1 MARDIAESISGQ
13 ANKNTDMEFTDT
25 QVLVND
31 PSLLSHQSHKAN
43 EENGCESGEN
53 EGIGEDKDNDMNDD
67 NSLKETGGVE
77 SEDGDKEVVEK
88 TSEEIPVE
96 GEEKEEKEDIE
107 SKDSNADVGKSPMS
121 SDTMPHHMDDIVSP
135 VKEERQLSGM
145 KKEGDEENKNSST
158 PPSRPETPPLQR
170 LMRQDPL
177 PLFLQKKQH
186 TPPKKLFKDGF
197 FPTKF
202 PIPPMTLSAMS
213 VIKNAPTHPKQ
224 TMAKAKMYS
233 NKLPKTYSAPYT
245 PSTAASAKSPSSIHH
260 PHRVSTSPSSRTLLE
275 EQPLDLSKKAS
286 DKSDRSASKSQY
298 KSSSNG
304 HHSSGRHHST
314 GGHHSSSTGG
324 HDVPSTLQSLQQR
337 FGGNLHMRSVRK
349 PISGLLPAVS
359 DISKSHSSMHLNCSN
374 QVKNSNVV
382 KKSHVGSVGKSPQIH
397 SPNHSSRLEKNVEKS
412 KSSRSENDSSPLSHD
427 TDMNSNITLKGNEC
441 DDNED
446 DCKYT
451 MHRCTCLKTY
461 NTLYGLSIHLQETGH
476 APASNKQAA
485 IMEYPKLVR
494 GQDMWLNQES
504 EHTKRILRCMQC
516 GESFKSLPLLTV
528 HMMQTQH
535 YTKIVSSEHGRRSHK
550 CSAYCDREM
559 DRECIFKCKVCNST
573 FSDMEGLANHMI
585 MSGHHKKNILR
596 SHNYL
601 NDLAFRG
608 RRKRYYSDEES
619 FEGLGNPNVASFLNY
634 KRKCLSHPVTPPIN
648 GHRHFTDSPD
658 SETPE
663 DSTISCEN
671 CGDRIETQYFVEH
684 VRLCLRTKQADFERS
699 RMSLF
704 KDEISSIKSEKSHDS
719 QELDDVD
726 EETASM
732 FDKPDDSEEEMD
744 TKPDIQELDLS
755 LNKQKA
761 LNTSDKS
768 KETESSE
775 SDDKSH
781 NENNT
786 KEASDDGQQE
796 SKNNVVLKE
805 LSDENMSLPSPEID
819 KDRVKVNEKEKEVTS
834 PLPMTPLVM
843 EDKLD
848 DSSKKSPVKV
858 TEDHEDPSE
867 QEKDLKNVKVKK
879 EKEMECDLSDNSKVV
894 STTNSAKNLDIID
907 PGRAMEN
914 MEDNSALKAMESFIQ
929 KSFSSKFDYHR
940 GNMVFNTGEKT
951 LLKPSVYRD
960 DREHKHGAL
969 YRFEK
974 YRKYFQQ
981 DEPRNNGSV
990 KKSTSEVQDTL
1001 NVCLQPSSAVSTAKD
1016 DLKKLEK
1023 MCESVRK
1030 PVSPSIDNEESQ
1042 STGNSENGETLASK
1056 YLNCEE
1062 EDVRPAKESQSGS
1075 SALDSLSSFVYGQ
1088 PLNSE
1093 HPLDSLQKLITKT
1106 DLPKL
1111 LASSQSIKYLRQSES
1126 PDSGLPLNL
1135 SLKKGQDDDTSDIVE
1150 RDGFSDHEGSQ
1161 HSGSESDGTAEYR
1174 CAACSRHFASKGS
1187 YRYHLSRCHLS
1198 SVKRYGIKEAF
1209 NMSPYVYLPLDHTA
1223 KFSKYYEMAHE
1234 LASKGK

>member
-1 MARDIAESISGQ
+1 M
-13 ANKNTDMEFTDT
+13 M
-25 QVLVND
+25 
-31 PSLLSHQSHKAN
+31 PAN

-53 EGIGEDKDNDMNDD
+53 EGIEEDKDNGMNNE
-67 NSLKETGGVE
+67 NSLDDAGGVE
-77 SEDGDKEVVEK
+77 NEDVEKEVVEK
-88 TSEEIPVE
+88 TNEEIPLEEE
-96 GEEKEEKEDIE
+96 GEKEVIE
-107 SKDSNADVGKSPMS
+107 GQDSDVDKSPMS
-121 SDTMPHHMDDIVSP
+121 SDTMPHHMDGTVSP
-135 VKEERQLSGM
+135 VKEESQNSG
-145 KKEGDEENKNSST
+145 KKDEDTKNSPS

-233 NKLPKTYSAPYT
+233 NKLPKSYPTPYT
-245 PSTAASAKSPSSIHH
+245 HSSAAKSPSSIHH
-260 PHRVSTSPSSRTLLE
+260 SHHVSTSPSPRTLLE
-275 EQPLDLSKKAS
+275 EQPLDLSKKANDKNDRS
-286 DKSDRSASKSQY
+286 DRSDRSASKSQY

-304 HHSSGRHHST
+304 HHSSGRHHMSEHHSS
-314 GGHHSSSTGG
+314 GGHHSSSSG
-324 HDVPSTLQSLQQR
+324 DRDIPSTLQSLQQR

-349 PISGLLPAVS
+349 PISGLLPVS
-359 DISKSHSSMHLNCSN
+359 SGISKSHSPMHLNSSS
-374 QVKNSNVV
+374 QVKNSNIV
-382 KKSHVGSVGKSPQIH
+382 KKSHAGSVIKPPQIH
-397 SPNHSSRLEKNVEKS
+397 SPNHSSRLEKNIEKS
-412 KSSRSENDSSPLSHD
+412 KCSSTGSEKDSSPLLPD
-427 TDMNSNITLKGNEC
+427 TDLNSNITLKGSEC
-441 DDNED
+441 DSLTD

-461 NTLYGLSIHLQETGH
+461 NSLYGLSIHLQETGH
-476 APASNKQAA
+476 SPASTKQAA

-634 KRKCLSHPVTPPIN
+634 KRKCLSHPVTPPMN
-648 GHRHFTDSPD
+648 GHRHFADSPD
-658 SETPE
+658 SEHPE

-671 CGDRIETQYFVEH
+671 CGDRIETQFFVEH
-684 VRLCLRTKQADFERS
+684 VRLCLRTKQTGFERS

-704 KDEISSIKSEKSHDS
+704 KDEVSSIKSEKSHDS
-719 QELDDVD
+719 QDLEDVD

-732 FDKPDDSEEEMD
+732 FDRPDDSEEEMD

-755 LNKQKA
+755 LNKQKV

-768 KETESSE
+768 KETKSGESSE
-775 SDDKSH
+775 SGDKSH
-781 NENNT
+781 NEIST
-786 KEASDDGQQE
+786 KEENGDDGREE
-796 SKNNVVLKE
+796 SKKCVNSKE
-805 LSDENMSLPSPEID
+805 HIDEDVSIPSPIIGKEE
-819 KDRVKVNEKEKEVTS
+819 VKVNENDKLNEKVMVNENDKVNEKVKVNEMEKGVSSPHHKS
-834 PLPMTPLVM
+834 PLHIADKIEDSPRKSPEKTT
-843 EDKLD
+843 EDK
-848 DSSKKSPVKV
+848 KKS
-858 TEDHEDPSE
+858 SE
-867 QEKDLKNVKVKK
+867 EKNDLKNLRVKVKK
-879 EKEMECDLSDNSKVV
+879 EEVSECDISERSKVLKN
-894 STTNSAKNLDIID
+894 TNSAKNLDIID
-907 PGRAMEN
+907 PGRAVED

-960 DREHKHGAL
+960 DKEHRHGAL

-990 KKSTSEVQDTL
+990 KKCSSDVQDTL
-1001 NVCLQPSSAVSTAKD
+1001 NVCLQPSSSISSAKD

-1030 PVSPSIDNEESQ
+1030 PVSPSTDNEESQ

-1062 EDVRPAKESQSGS
+1062 EDNNRPTKDSRVGS

-1135 SLKKGQDDDTSDIVE
+1135 SLKKGQDDDTSDILE
-1150 RDGFSDHEGSQ
+1150 REGFSDHEGSQ

>member
-1 MARDIAESISGQ
+1 MPRRKQEQPKRCKS
-13 ANKNTDMEFTDT
+13 
-25 QVLVND
+25 ND
-31 PSLLSHQSHKAN
+31 
-43 EENGCESGEN
+43 ENGCESGEN
-53 EGIGEDKDNDMNDD
+53 EGIEGDKDNDMNNDS
-67 NSLKETGGVE
+67 SLEDAGGVE
-77 SEDGDKEVVEK
+77 SEGVEKEVVEQTNEDSPLQEDK
-88 TSEEIPVE
+88 EEE
-96 GEEKEEKEDIE
+96 GEKRGVDGQE
-107 SKDSNADVGKSPMS
+107 SDVEKSPMS
-121 SDTMPHHMDDIVSP
+121 ADTMPHHMDDTLSP
-135 VKEERQLSGM
+135 AKEESQRSGT
-145 KKEGDEENKNSST
+145 KKDEDTKNSPS

-213 VIKNAPTHPKQ
+213 AIKNAPTHPKQ

-233 NKLPKTYSAPYT
+233 NKLPKSYPTPYST
-245 PSTAASAKSPSSIHH
+245 AKSPSSIHH
-260 PHRVSTSPSSRTLLE
+260 SNRTSTSPSPRSLLE
-275 EQPLDLSKKAS
+275 EQPLDLSKKAN
-286 DKSDRSASKSQY
+286 DKSERSAHKSQY

-304 HHSSGRHHST
+304 HHSTGRHHTSDRHSS
-314 GGHHSSSTGG
+314 GHHSSSV
-324 HDVPSTLQSLQQR
+324 DRDIPSTLQSLQQR

-349 PISGLLPAVS
+349 PISGLLPVS
-359 DISKSHSSMHLNCSN
+359 SSISKSHSPMHLNCSS
-374 QVKNSNVV
+374 QVKNSNIV
-382 KKSHVGSVGKSPQIH
+382 KKSHTGSVVKPPQVH
-397 SPNHSSRLEKNVEKS
+397 SPNNSSRLEKNMEKS
-412 KSSRSENDSSPLSHD
+412 KCSSANSEKDSSPLIPD
-427 TDMNSNITLKGNEC
+427 TDLNSNITLKGSEC
-441 DDNED
+441 DILTD

-476 APASNKQAA
+476 SPASTKQAA

-601 NDLAFRG
+601 NEKNILRSHNYLNDLAFRG
-608 RRKRYYSDEES
+608 RRKRYYNDKEG

-671 CGDRIETQYFVEH
+671 CGDRIETQFFVEH
-684 VRLCLRTKQADFERS
+684 VRLCLRTKQSDFTRS

-719 QELDDVD
+719 QDLDEVD

-732 FDKPDDSEEEMD
+732 FDRPHDSDEEMD

-755 LNKQKA
+755 INQQKMSD
-761 LNTSDKS
+761 TSDKS
-768 KETESSE
+768 KEIKSDESEDKSHSDKITKEETINDKEEQESQKCVITEENPDNVSTPSADTVKEEVQVGEQVNGNETEKEVSSPLPQSPAHMEDDVKESPRASPERSSEDMKKSPEEKNDLKDLPMNVKKERESE
-775 SDDKSH
+775 SD
-781 NENNT
+781 
-786 KEASDDGQQE
+786 
-796 SKNNVVLKE
+796 
-805 LSDENMSLPSPEID
+805 LS
-819 KDRVKVNEKEKEVTS
+819 
-834 PLPMTPLVM
+834 
-843 EDKLD
+843 
-848 DSSKKSPVKV
+848 
-858 TEDHEDPSE
+858 
-867 QEKDLKNVKVKK
+867 
-879 EKEMECDLSDNSKVV
+879 ECSKVRKNTD
-894 STTNSAKNLDIID
+894 STKNLDIID
-907 PGRAMEN
+907 PGRAAEDMG
-914 MEDNSALKAMESFIQ
+914 DNSALKAMESFIQ

-960 DREHKHGAL
+960 DKEHRHGAL

-981 DEPRNNGSV
+981 DEHRNNGSV
-990 KKSTSEVQDTL
+990 KKSSGEDAL
-1001 NVCLQPSSAVSTAKD
+1001 NVCLQPSSSVSSAKD

-1023 MCESVRK
+1023 MCESVHK
-1030 PVSPSIDNEESQ
+1030 PVSPCTDIDESQ

-1056 YLNCEE
+1056 YLNCGEE
-1062 EDVRPAKESQSGS
+1062 ESRPAKDSKSGS

-1135 SLKKGQDDDTSDIVE
+1135 SLKKGQDDDGSDILE
-1150 RDGFSDHEGSQ
+1150 RDGFSDQEGSQ

>member
-1 MARDIAESISGQ
+1 MGSYKDNVPLKMNVNGQ
-13 ANKNTDMEFTDT
+13 FIKT
-25 QVLVND
+25 
-31 PSLLSHQSHKAN
+31 N
-43 EENGCESGEN
+43 EENGCDSGEN
-53 EGIGEDKDNDMNDD
+53 EGIGEDKDNGMNDD
-67 NSLKETGGVE
+67 NSLEEAGGLDT
-77 SEDGDKEVVEK
+77 EDVDQEVVEQVR
-88 TSEEIPVE
+88 EDFPLE
-96 GEEKEEKEDIE
+96 EEKEGSEGQE
-107 SKDSNADVGKSPMS
+107 SNSDVDRSPMS
-121 SDTMPHHMDDIVSP
+121 LDTMPHHMDDTVSP
-135 VKEERQLSGM
+135 IKEESQKSGV
-145 KKEGDEENKNSST
+145 KKDGDEDTKTSSSS
-158 PPSRPETPPLQR
+158 PSRPETPPLQR

-197 FPTKF
+197 FPNKF

-224 TMAKAKMYS
+224 TMTKAKMYS
-233 NKLPKTYSAPYT
+233 NKLPNTFSTPYT
-245 PSTAASAKSPSSIHH
+245 PSSAAADKSPSSIHH
-260 PHRVSTSPSSRTLLE
+260 PHHVSTSPSARKHLE

-286 DKSDRSASKSQY
+286 DKSGGKSQY
-298 KSSSNG
+298 KSSNG
-304 HHSSGRHHST
+304 HYHSGRNQSS
-314 GGHHSSSTGG
+314 GGHHSPSTGG
-324 HDVPSTLQSLQQR
+324 RDIPSTLQSLQQR

-349 PISGLLPAVS
+349 PISGLLPMVS
-359 DISKSHSSMHLNCSN
+359 DISKSHSPMHLNCSS
-374 QVKNSNVV
+374 QLKNSNIV
-382 KKSHVGSVGKSPQIH
+382 KKSHVGSVVKPSQVH
-397 SPNHSSRLEKNVEKS
+397 SPNHSSRLEKNMEKS
-412 KSSRSENDSSPLSHD
+412 KCSSTNSEKDSSPSLHD
-427 TDMNSNITLKGNEC
+427 TDMNSNIKVKGNES
-441 DDNED
+441 DTADE

-451 MHRCTCLKTY
+451 MHKCTCLKTY
-461 NTLYGLSIHLQETGH
+461 NTLYGLSIHLQESGH
-476 APASNKQAA
+476 TPASTKQAA

-516 GESFKSLPLLTV
+516 GESFKSLPMLTV

-550 CSAYCDREM
+550 CSAYCDREL

-634 KRKCLSHPVTPPIN
+634 KRKCLSQSVTPPMN
-648 GHRHFTDSPD
+648 GHRHFADSPNCD
-658 SETPE
+658 PPE
-663 DSTISCEN
+663 DSSISCEN
-671 CGDRIETQYFVEH
+671 CGDRIETQFFVEH
-684 VRLCLRTKQADFERS
+684 VRLCLRTKHADFERA
-699 RMSLF
+699 RMSVF
-704 KDEISSIKSEKSHDS
+704 KDEISSVKSEKSHDS
-719 QELDDVD
+719 QDLDDVD
-726 EETASM
+726 EDAASM
-732 FDKPDDSEEEMD
+732 FDKPEDSDEDMD
-744 TKPDIQELDLS
+744 TKPDVKELDLS
-755 LNKQKA
+755 LSKQKV
-761 LNTSDKS
+761 LNTSEKS
-768 KETESSE
+768 KETESSTSCE
-775 SDDKSH
+775 NGKELH
-781 NENNT
+781 NEKRT
-786 KEASDDGQQE
+786 KEENGVDGQQE
-796 SKNNVVLKE
+796 SRKCLIPKE
-805 LSDENMSLPSPEID
+805 QPGEDMSVPSPGMCKEE
-819 KDRVKVNEKEKEVTS
+819 VKAVSNEMEGPS
-834 PLPMTPLVM
+834 PHPKSPHSR
-843 EDKLD
+843 EDKLAE
-848 DSSKKSPVKV
+848 SPRNSPVKK
-858 TEDHEDPSE
+858 TEETGRSSE
-867 QEKDLKNVKVKK
+867 ENKDLKSLHVKVKK
-879 EKEMECDLSDNSKVV
+879 EKRLECDISESSRVRR
-894 STTNSAKNLDIID
+894 STDSAKNLDIID
-907 PGRAMEN
+907 PGRGVED

-981 DEPRNNGSV
+981 DEPRSNGSV
-990 KKSTSEVQDTL
+990 KKSSSEVQDTL
-1001 NVCLQPSSAVSTAKD
+1001 NVCLHPPSTLSSSKD

-1030 PVSPSIDNEESQ
+1030 PVSPSMDNEESQ

-1062 EDVRPAKESQSGS
+1062 EEVRQPKNSQSGS

-1111 LASSQSIKYLRQSES
+1111 LASSQSIKYLRQAES